1 MKIDVITLFP
11 EMFKDIFDL
20 SIIGRAK
27 EKGIFEVLVHN
38 LRDFTDTK
46 HKIVDDY
53 PFGGGPGMVLK
64 IEPLW
69 KAIELLKNDSTS
81 KKMKVILTS
90 PSGKLLNHRLA
101 MELTGLEH
109 MILICGHY
117 EGVDERVR
125 EYLIDEEISIGDYIL
140 TGGELPAMVIIETV
154 IRLLDGVL
162 TEGSVKNDSFY
173 SSLLT
178 YPQYTR
184 PNIFENYKVPEI
196 LLSGNHEAIKKWRR
210 KKALERTFLYRPE
223 LLNNIELS
231 KEDLAI
237 VKSLKENLYLDNNK
251 HLGGATPDVDG
262 LLRKHYE
269 CN

>member
-11 EMFKDIFDL
+11 EMFKDIFNM

-27 EKGIFEVLVHN
+27 EKGIFELLVHN

-53 PFGGGPGMVLK
+53 PFGGGAGMVLK
-64 IEPLW
+64 VDPLW
-69 KAIELLKNDSTS
+69 KAVELLKNNSPS
-81 KKMKVILTS
+81 KNKKVILTS

-117 EGVDERVR
+117 EGVDERIK
-125 EYLIDEEISIGDYIL
+125 EHLIDDEISIGDYVL
-140 TGGELPAMVIIETV
+140 TGGELPAMVIIEAV
-154 IRLLDGVL
+154 VRLLDGVL
-162 TEGSVKNDSFY
+162 TEESVKNDSFY

-184 PNIFENYKVPEI
+184 PSIFKNYKVPEI

-210 KKALERTFLYRPE
+210 KKALERTFLCRPE
-223 LLNNIELS
+223 ILDNIELS

-237 VKSLKENLYLDNNK
+237 IKSLKEHFNL
-251 HLGGATPDVDG
+251 
-262 LLRKHYE
+262 R
-269 CN
+269 